1 MIITEFNWQTKS
13 SFLFGTT
20 DMYQTFGI
28 QISEDGL
35 PNDVL
40 KPQLRERKVVVP
52 MRNGAYDF
60 GARWYDE
67 RNVSVTCVTVKA
79 GTRDDAREMAY
90 VLSKKSQIRFW
101 NEPDKYYVGRIYA
114 APELDIL
121 RKAGNRFTLNF
132 VLEPFAYGNVIDS
145 TFTSSRYT
153 PNYKGTAPTPTYIVI
168 ENVGSGNARNIQI
181 VQSIKREG

>member
-1 MIITEFNWQTKS
+1 MSFDWQTKS

-28 QISEDGL
+28 MISEDGL

-40 KPQLRERKVVVP
+40 KPQLRERKVVIP
-52 MRNGAYDF
+52 MRNGAYDY

-67 RNVSVTCVTVKA
+67 RQITLTCVTVKK

-90 VLSKKSQIRFW
+90 ILSKKSTIRFW

-114 APELDIL
+114 APALDIL
-121 RKAGNRFTLNF
+121 RNVGNRFTLTF
-132 VLEPFAYGNVIDS
+132 SLEPFAYGAVINAN
-145 TFTSSRYT
+145 FTNRRFT
-153 PNYKGTAPTPTYIVI
+153 PNYHGTAPVPTYIVI
-168 ENVGSGNARNIQI
+168 ENTGSGNAKNIQI
-181 VQSIKREG
+181 VQSIIRED